1 MFEAFGRK
9 KAGALGYA
17 DLPIVSIPHPITGI
31 PLDTVHT
38 HADEI
43 LESVAKSLTV
53 TPSPE
58 DKE

>member
-9 KAGALGYA
+9 KAGALGFA
-17 DLPIVSIPHPITGI
+17 NLPIVSIPHPITGI
-31 PLDTVHT
+31 PIDTVHT
-38 HADEI
+38 HADQI
-43 LESVAKSLTV
+43 LESVAKSLTE

>member
-9 KAGALGYA
+9 KAGALGFA
-17 DLPIVSIPHPITGI
+17 GLPIVSIPHPITGI
-31 PLDTVHT
+31 PIDTVHT
-38 HADEI
+38 HADQI
-43 LESVAKSLTV
+43 LECVAKSLTV